1 MKKIRLLVL
10 IMIASLSNTFAQKIA
25 VLDFKAGTG
34 VSQNYAD
41 SITSVFIKHFRIG
54 DAEILASSQLK
65 KQLINNGFEENGF
78 TDEEKMNLT
87 EILNSNKIISGVV
100 EFANEMYAVRVSAFD
115 IKWKTDM
122 IRDSLMS
129 ANRLDC
135 YEETKDLAKQFGT
148 KVNEGSLMIDLMMKT
163 LTITPLISSL
173 LY

>member
-1 MKKIRLLVL
+1 
-10 IMIASLSNTFAQKIA
+10 
-25 VLDFKAGTG
+25 
-34 VSQNYAD
+34 
-41 SITSVFIKHFRIG
+41 
-54 DAEILASSQLK
+54 
-65 KQLINNGFEENGF
+65 
-78 TDEEKMNLT
+78 MNLT